1 VMRHAASKET
11 GTVTPRCSARTSAS
25 ARPRP
30 LRGASYGATRRS
42 LGRRRSVRALG
53 TLTVFLLLMPAPGL
67 AQTQNGSRQADV
79 VTTADAGTL
88 RIPDGVTARVAIDQA
103 LADKAWDRAAS
114 LLVAEAERR
123 PQDADVLV
131 LTARVFFLD
140 RKPLNTAIALKKAD
154 AIRQLAPG
162 ERMLLAMSYI
172 ALGQG
177 EWARPE
183 LDRLAAGDP
192 ANISYTYWLGRLD
205 YDKSQ
210 FESALGRFRAV
221 TAREPDHARAWDN
234 MGLCYEALNREDEA
248 ARAYETAVAV
258 NRKAATP
265 SPWPPLNFAG
275 LLRRQGALDRA
286 EGLLRDAIQ
295 YDAALARAHYE
306 LGVVLEQKG
315 DAAGAVQSLQQAAAA
330 DSTYA
335 DPFYA
340 LSRIYRR
347 HGQRSDADAA
357 LATFERLKGQ
367 RSTAQP

>member
-1 VMRHAASKET
+1 MV
-11 GTVTPRCSARTSAS
+11 
-25 ARPRP
+25 ARPAGLRP
-30 LRGASYGATRRS
+30 KARRPCS
-42 LGRRRSVRALG
+42 LQSVACSLILILG
-53 TLTVFLLLMPAPGL
+53 LVGL
-67 AQTQNGSRQADV
+67 ARAQNAVRESAAATPSPD
-79 VTTADAGTL
+79 TL
-88 RIPDGVTARVAIDQA
+88 RIPDGMTAHLAIERA
-103 LADKAWDRAAS
+103 IADKAWDRAAS

-123 PQDADVLV
+123 SHDADVLV

-192 ANISYTYWLGRLD
+192 ANVTYIYWLGRLD

-210 FESALGRFRAV
+210 YESALARFRAV
-221 TAREPDHARAWDN
+221 TAREPDHVRASDN
-234 MGLCYEALNREDEA
+234 MGLCYEALNRDDEA
-248 ARAYETAVAV
+248 ARAYETAVTA
-258 NRKAATP
+258 NRQAATP

-286 EGLLRDAIQ
+286 EGLLREAIQ
-295 YDAALARAHYE
+295 YEPALARAHYE

-315 DAAGAVQSLQQAAAA
+315 DAGGAVQSLQRAAAA

-347 HGQRSDADAA
+347 QGERSEADAA
-357 LATFERLKGQ
+357 LATFERLKGK
-367 RSTAQP
+367 RSPAQP

>member
-1 VMRHAASKET
+1 MSHAASKGT
-11 GTVTPRCSARTSAS
+11 GAAPPLTRCSA
-25 ARPRP
+25 
-30 LRGASYGATRRS
+30 
-42 LGRRRSVRALG
+42 G
-53 TLTVFLLLMPAPGL
+53 TLVPAKAALATLTAIVLLAPANGL
-67 AQTQNGSRQADV
+67 PQAQNNPRQADV
-79 VTTADAGTL
+79 VTTSDAGAL
-88 RIPDGVTARVAIDQA
+88 RIPDGVTTRVAIDQA
-103 LADKAWDRAAS
+103 IADKAWDRAAS

-123 PQDADVLV
+123 PHDADVLV

-154 AIRQLAPG
+154 AIRQLVPS

-177 EWARPE
+177 DWARPE

-192 ANISYTYWLGRLD
+192 ANVSYTYWLGRLD

-210 FESALGRFRAV
+210 YESALARFRTV
-221 TAREPDHARAWDN
+221 TSREPDHARAWDN
-234 MGLCYEALNREDEA
+234 MGLCYEALNQDDEA

-258 NRKAATP
+258 NRKATTP

-295 YDAALARAHYE
+295 YDASLARAHYE
-306 LGVVLEQKG
+306 LGVVFEQKG
-315 DAAGAVQSLQQAAAA
+315 DAAGAVQSLQRAAAA

-347 HGQRSDADAA
+347 QGQRSEADAA
-357 LATFERLKGQ
+357 LATFERLKGK

>member
-1 VMRHAASKET
+1 MRYVVPRLQAAGCRLQPGLAS
-11 GTVTPRCSARTSAS
+11 GTAALSECSAR
-25 ARPRP
+25 P
-30 LRGASYGATRRS
+30 
-42 LGRRRSVRALG
+42 SVRALA
-53 TLTVFLLLMPAPGL
+53 TAIAIL
-67 AQTQNGSRQADV
+67 AMSGDAVHAQNALPNSDV
-79 VTTADAGTL
+79 VTTSDAGAL
-88 RIPDGVTARVAIDQA
+88 RAPDSVTTRVVIDQA

-123 PQDADVLV
+123 PHDAEVLV
-131 LTARVFFLD
+131 LAARVFFLN

-154 AIRQLAPG
+154 AIRQLTPD

-192 ANISYTYWLGRLD
+192 ANVSYAYWLGRLD

-210 FESALGRFRAV
+210 FESALARFRAV
-221 TAREPDHARAWDN
+221 TAREPDHVRAWDN
-234 MGLCYEALNREDEA
+234 MGLCYEALNQDGEA

-315 DAAGAVQSLQQAAAA
+315 DAASAVQSLQRAAAA
-330 DSTYA
+330 DGTYP

-347 HGQRSDADAA
+347 QGQRSEADAA
-357 LATFERLKGQ
+357 LATFERLRHVSSQ
-367 RSTAQP
+367 RKADGVMENEK